1 MAKSLSFVLI
11 VAGLATFLA
20 ASAITQGRGI
30 AYAHEDGECLMVLD
44 TLAHCV
50 THHWEAGQIH
60 SEGVYNSLISK
71 VNAAVNARDNG
82 NTEAA
87 INILEAFIHQ
97 VEALSS
103 KQIDSEAAEHMI
115 HHATKAIE
123 ELEPT

>member
-1 MAKSLSFVLI
+1 MAQSLSFVWI
-11 VAGLATFLA
+11 VAGLATAMLLA
-20 ASAITQGRGI
+20 ASAVIPI
-30 AYAHEDGECLMVLD
+30 AYAHEEDECPTTLD
-44 TLAHCV
+44 TLDDCV
-50 THHWEAGQIH
+50 THHWNDGQIH
-60 SEGVYNSLISK
+60 SKGVYNSLISK
-71 VNAAVNARDNG
+71 VNAAISTRDNG

-123 ELEPT
+123 DLESA